1 MEHLAKVTGDGKVFA
16 LTAGL
21 SPSQVLKDVMTTSSS
36 LRMCKNQKHDTRE
49 PTIPLS
55 RSYVLYVG
63 CSQPLP
69 PKQAV
74 STPYRWELVSSQVLL
89 VPSPQCTTC
98 AGRKKI
104 RSKLSQV
111 RSQALLSHTVV
122 LGKHWLT
129 RLPCTH
135 TVKQLQTHSI
145 FCPNMHSINALHIF
159 RASHT
164 EYTLYN

>member
-1 MEHLAKVTGDGKVFA
+1 LEHLAKATGDEGVCTYCWTEA
-16 LTAGL
+16 LT
-21 SPSQVLKDVMTTSSS
+21 SPQRHHDNLLQSTHVQELTTQHSGA
-36 LRMCKNQKHDTRE
+36 NHT
-49 PTIPLS
+49 PPLLICTVRRLQS
-55 RSYVLYVG
+55 T
-63 CSQPLP
+63 PP

-111 RSQALLSHTVV
+111 RSQALLSHTLV